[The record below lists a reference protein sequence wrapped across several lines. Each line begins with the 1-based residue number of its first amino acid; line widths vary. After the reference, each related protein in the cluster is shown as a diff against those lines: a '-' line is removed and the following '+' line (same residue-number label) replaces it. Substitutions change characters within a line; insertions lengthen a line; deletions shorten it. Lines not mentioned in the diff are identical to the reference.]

1 MQMHENKNAPSEI
14 IWPHF
19 GPVVPSKIWVQV
31 RTSFGFKVGLVVEFT
46 GDYLN
51 FSIQNSSKF

>member
-1 MQMHENKNAPSEI
+1 MKMHENMNASSEI

-19 GPVVPSKIWVQV
+19 GPVVPSKIGVQV
-31 RTSFGFKVGLVVEFT
+31 RFSFGFKVGLVVEFT

-51 FSIQNSSKF
+51 FSI

>member
-1 MQMHENKNAPSEI
+1 MKTQMHENKNAPSEI

-31 RTSFGFKVGLVVEFT
+31 RTSFGFIVGLVVEFT
-46 GDYLN
+46 EDYLN
-51 FSIQNSSKF
+51 FSH